1 MISSDITTYH
11 TWFSWSEDQWW
22 KTFYIIDYFFLFF
35 FHPNPHLWSLRF
47 RDGFHRTP
55 YQQYLHPLAN
65 AIYQH
70 SAPLLV
76 QNEFMKLLSVDC
88 VVQKVLIKAFYNDFW
103 ATNCQ
108 QVAHNGNKGVP

>member
-35 FHPNPHLWSLRF
+35 FIQIRIY
-47 RDGFHRTP
+47 DP
-55 YQQYLHPLAN
+55 YVLGMVFTKRLLNSIYTFWPTL
-65 AIYQH
+65 YQH
-70 SAPLLV
+70 SAPLLM

-88 VVQKVLIKAFYNDFW
+88 VVQKVLIKAFYNDYW